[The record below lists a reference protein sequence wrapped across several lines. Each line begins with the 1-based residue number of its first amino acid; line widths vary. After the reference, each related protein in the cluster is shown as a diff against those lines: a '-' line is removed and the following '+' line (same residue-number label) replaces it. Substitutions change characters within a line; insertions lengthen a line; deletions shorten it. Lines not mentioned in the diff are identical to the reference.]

1 MIYRVGRVRLKT
13 EETYHGFGIM
23 CVDCGLW
30 TVDTTD
36 SCISKGIGIGIVTN
50 MKQEKNIYYDSDRK
64 QLIKDAIMSGII

>member
-36 SCISKGIGIGIVTN
+36 SCISKGIGIGIGIVTN
-50 MKQEKNIYYDSDRK
+50 MKQEKIY
-64 QLIKDAIMSGII
+64 IMIPIENNLLKMPL